1 MSILAKLLG
10 SHAPFELLS
19 KHLDKVMLCVDLVKP
34 LLDAASNQNQD
45 EVKRIAEDVFR
56 LEHEAD
62 EIKLKI
68 RDHLPKAT
76 LLPVSRG
83 DLLNYLKTQDNLAD
97 NVEDLVLSV
106 SQLRFPSCW
115 TDGGMHD
122 ELMALADYSVS
133 AAKEAA
139 NMLGRFERLRMI
151 GFAGD
156 IIEELREIANR
167 IGQIEAK
174 ADRKQFK
181 LVQMVLEIQDPD
193 WHFAYS
199 YVLLQVIR
207 SLGKMADNAESMGD
221 YMRLMI
227 AD

>member
-19 KHLDKVMLCVDLVKP
+19 KHLAKVMQCVELVKP
-34 LLDAASNQNQD
+34 LLNAGNTQNR
-45 EVKRIAEDVFR
+45 EELKRIADEVFR
-56 LEHEAD
+56 FEHEAD
-62 EIKLKI
+62 EIKNQI

-83 DLLNYLKTQDNLAD
+83 DLLSYLKAQDGLAD
-97 NVEDLVLSV
+97 KVEDLVLSI
-106 SQLRFPSCW
+106 SQLHFPEGW
-115 TDGGMHD
+115 KDNGLHD
-122 ELMALADYSVS
+122 EMMLLADHAVN
-133 AAKEAA
+133 AAKEASR
-139 NMLGRFERLRMI
+139 MLDRFEKLRQK

-156 IIEELREIANR
+156 IVEELRKVADR
-167 IGQIEAK
+167 VGKIEAK
-174 ADRKQFK
+174 ADRQQYK
-181 LVQMVLEIQDPD
+181 LVQTVLDIQDPD
-193 WHFAYS
+193 WNFASS

-207 SLGKMADNAESMGD
+207 SLGKIADHAESMGD